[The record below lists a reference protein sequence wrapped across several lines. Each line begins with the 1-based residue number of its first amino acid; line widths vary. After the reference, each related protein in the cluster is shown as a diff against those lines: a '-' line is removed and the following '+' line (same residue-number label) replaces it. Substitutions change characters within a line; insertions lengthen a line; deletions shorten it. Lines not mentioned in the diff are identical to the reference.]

1 MGGAEPGVCVVC
13 TPSACGRGGD
23 KERRNGSQ
31 DDSYENHSLINSKFL
46 KKNYSI
52 KTHTQEREE
61 GKEERHLNQQKK
73 KPLSYKK
80 LPLGL
85 RSSRKHRSKARKT
98 RLHGFFLDESF
109 TYRTNSPMGEGPA

>member
-61 GKEERHLNQQKK
+61 GKEERHLNQQKNPTFLQK
-73 KPLSYKK
+73 VTS
-80 LPLGL
+80 
-85 RSSRKHRSKARKT
+85 RSKKQPQT
-98 RLHGFFLDESF
+98 QG
-109 TYRTNSPMGEGPA
+109 